1 MLDEGVTCPNNC
13 SQPQSGHHMK
23 LRARKSDSMIGK
35 PRISFSKNL
44 FREKCVCRVSTD
56 IWQNIV
62 KIFTLVCS

>member
-1 MLDEGVTCPNNC
+1 
-13 SQPQSGHHMK
+13 MK